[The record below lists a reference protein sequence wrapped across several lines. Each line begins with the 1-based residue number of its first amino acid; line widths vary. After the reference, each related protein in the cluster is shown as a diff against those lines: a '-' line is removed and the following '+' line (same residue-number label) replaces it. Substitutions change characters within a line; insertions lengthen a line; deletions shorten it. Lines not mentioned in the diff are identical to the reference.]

1 MENHA
6 IFGFLV
12 LIISLLYIDMFN
24 LNTFTVRKNYHTK
37 NLLISLLIIIFK
49 FRKNNIYV
57 S

>member
-6 IFGFLV
+6 IFVFLV